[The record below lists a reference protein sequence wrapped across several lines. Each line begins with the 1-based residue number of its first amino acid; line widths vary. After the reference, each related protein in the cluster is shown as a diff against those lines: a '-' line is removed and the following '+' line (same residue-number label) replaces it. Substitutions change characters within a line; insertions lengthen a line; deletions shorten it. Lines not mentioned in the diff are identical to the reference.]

1 MTKSTSRYTFYCSHV
16 NKKKNCIMM
25 FLLLTN
31 ILLVFIIY
39 ITYILLIRSHP
50 VLLNSV
56 SFDDNCEHPYYY
68 DVKYHNQK
76 AIILADELQ
85 FNPLHPNI
93 SIYNLLTI
101 HYTFPNVLTKRIC
114 SVIKSCFSW

>member
-1 MTKSTSRYTFYCSHV
+1 MLIL
-16 NKKKNCIMM
+16 KKNYFDV

-31 ILLVFIIY
+31 TLLVFIMY
-39 ITYILLIRSHP
+39 ITYILLIMSHP
-50 VLLNSV
+50 VLLCKV

-68 DVKYHNQK
+68 DVKYHRQK
-76 AIILADELQ
+76 AIIFADELQ
-85 FNPLHPNI
+85 FNPLPPNI

-114 SVIKSCFSW
+114 SIIKSCFSW

>member
-1 MTKSTSRYTFYCSHV
+1 
-16 NKKKNCIMM
+16 MM

-31 ILLVFIIY
+31 TLLVFIMY
-39 ITYILLIRSHP
+39 ITYILLIMSHP

-68 DVKYHNQK
+68 DVKYHRQK
-76 AIILADELQ
+76 AIIHADKPQ
-85 FNPLHPNI
+85 FNPLPPNI

-101 HYTFPNVLTKRIC
+101 HYTFPKVLTKRIC
-114 SVIKSCFSW
+114 SIIKSCFSW

>member
-1 MTKSTSRYTFYCSHV
+1 MLI
-16 NKKKNCIMM
+16 KKKNYFNV

-31 ILLVFIIY
+31 TLLVFIMY
-39 ITYILLIRSHP
+39 ITYILLIMSHP

-56 SFDDNCEHPYYY
+56 SFDDNCEHPYNY
-68 DVKYHNQK
+68 DVKYHCQK

-85 FNPLHPNI
+85 FNPLPPNI

-101 HYTFPNVLTKRIC
+101 HFTFPKVLTKRIC
-114 SVIKSCFSW
+114 SIIKSCFSW

>member
-1 MTKSTSRYTFYCSHV
+1 M
-16 NKKKNCIMM
+16 
-25 FLLLTN
+25 
-31 ILLVFIIY
+31 Y
-39 ITYILLIRSHP
+39 ITCILLIRSHP

-56 SFDDNCEHPYYY
+56 SFDDNCKHPYYY